1 MYCILGSTTALG
13 NHGHQREF
21 FSLASCMMLP
31 LETVTRA
38 VDMAYL
44 GMEDDLQ
51 TWRERGG
58 TQQAEHTLNSGNFWR
73 LQYCGYT
80 GRFQV

>member
-1 MYCILGSTTALG
+1 
-13 NHGHQREF
+13 
-21 FSLASCMMLP
+21 MMLP

-80 GRFQV
+80 GRFQVSLLCTLWYTNKEASHRPHPLSYKKY